1 MAVEVETLRSGR
13 TRKVRRVMN
22 SFLDDEDEDDRL
34 LRGASSD
41 DDDFEPPPEDEIEKL
56 EDQDDAIAGS
66 DDEEIDDAASEDLED
81 SDDER
86 FVINSKNFRS
96 LTKIFFRLGMGRTR
110 DMMALPIK
118 KRGRPKKILTDYEIE
133 EATRAAMYTRP
144 SIEITRVPRVFSA
157 EGLAIS
163 KEVALDLIILAV
175 ERVEGPDPARFVA
188 KKSAPS
194 DVQELEVDESPK
206 VEFLS
211 NFFLLINIIM
221 F

>member
-41 DDDFEPPPEDEIEKL
+41 DDDFEPPPDDEIEKL

-66 DDEEIDDAASEDLED
+66 DDDEIDDAASEDLED
-81 SDDER
+81 SEDER
-86 FVINSKNFRS
+86 FVLYKQAV
-96 LTKIFFRLGMGRTR
+96 KIFYKYCRMGMGRSR

-144 SIEITRVPRVFSA
+144 AIEITRVPRVFST

-163 KEVALDLIILAV
+163 KDLVLDLIIMAV

-194 DVQELEVDESPK
+194 DVQDPEGDETPK
-206 VEFLS
+206 VLFLV
-211 NFFLLINIIM
+211 FFL
-221 F
+221 